1 MTEAILLQ
9 LNREKNIFWTL
20 IATVF
25 LCVGFY
31 IYFINTTIHNTVLRQ
46 NLENEISRLTLST
59 GSEEFQYIAMR
70 NKINLPLAYSLGFRD
85 VAVKTFISKKSLSQV
100 SYLTR

>member
-9 LNREKNIFWTL
+9 LNRER
-20 IATVF
+20 TVF
-25 LCVGFY
+25 RTLFSVLILSAGFY
-31 IYFINTTIHNTVLRQ
+31 IYFINATIHNTVLRQ

-59 GSEEFQYIAMR
+59 GNREFQYITMR
-70 NKINLPLAYSLGFRD
+70 NKITLPLAYSLGFQD
-85 VAVKTFISKKSLSQV
+85 VVAKTFISKKSLSQV